1 MSLTARL
8 QNCARSFPD
17 GTRALHPTTLEFA
30 AGSVT
35 ALLGPSGCGK
45 TTTLRL
51 LAGLALPDA
60 GGQVL
65 FDGEDVTALPVE
77 RRGIG
82 MVFQNYALFPNRDVA
97 GNIGYG
103 LEVRGVSKPERAARV
118 AEMLRLTRLEGLGHR
133 RVDQLSG
140 GQRQRVALAR
150 ALAPSP
156 RLLLLDEPFGALDA
170 RLREALRAELATL
183 LATLRITTIFVTH
196 DQAEAM
202 ALGDQVVVMQAGQVL
217 QQGSPRA
224 VYQQPANR
232 FVGQFVGTLNH
243 LGGDRFCRPE
253 AMRLDPAGPLAG
265 VVEASFFEG
274 GTTRLHLRPEAAGA
288 EGAWVLNLAGPPPP
302 PSLRVALA
310 LDEAAVLRLPA

>member
-1 MSLTARL
+1 MSLTALL

-51 LAGLALPDA
+51 LAGLAMPDA
-60 GGQVL
+60 GGRVL
-65 FDGEDVTALPVE
+65 FDGTDVTGLPVE
-77 RRGIG
+77 QRGIG

-103 LEVRGVSKPERAARV
+103 LEVRGVPKAERTARV

-150 ALAPSP
+150 ALAPAP

-170 RLREALRAELATL
+170 RLREALRAELAAL

-202 ALGDQVVVMQAGQVL
+202 ALGDQVVVMQSGRVL

-253 AMRLDPAGPLAG
+253 ALRPDPAGTLGG
-265 VVEASFFEG
+265 VVLVSFFEG
-274 GTTRLHLRPEAAGA
+274 GHTRLHLRPEVPGA
-288 EGAWVLNLAGPPPP
+288 EGEWVLNLGGTVPAAG
-302 PSLRVALA
+302 SRMTLA
-310 LDEAAVLRLPA
+310 LDSAAVLHLPA